1 MGTPLLRKPI
11 KVNRPKIKSLSL
23 KFSSRTIERS
33 VSYIRIN
40 WSSVNP
46 SKLIKEWSSLKT
58 NAIFILEYKVRFE
71 ICAIS
76 KWQYS
81 SLKIEG
87 DILYHMHHHKD
98 IKELSIEY

>member
-33 VSYIRIN
+33 VSYICIN
-40 WSSVNP
+40 WSSINP

-87 DILYHMHHHKD
+87 NILYHMHHYKD